1 MSDAVQ
7 PPEPPWDRLDADP
20 LALLQHDLRTPLA
33 VVRGQAQLLARV
45 ARRLE
50 GPERERLLAG
60 LGAIDAAA
68 TVLAARIA
76 RMGEGTGE
84 PPPGA
89 GPG

>member
-1 MSDAVQ
+1 M
-7 PPEPPWDRLDADP
+7 PRLDSR
-20 LALLQHDLRTPLA
+20 LLLQHELRTPLTTI
-33 VVRGQAQLLARV
+33 RGHAQLLRRTA
-45 ARRLE
+45 ARLE

-76 RMGEGTGE
+76 RKGEGTGE